1 MKRNSGSQDALEVS
15 DGTVQSALHA
25 HLAELSTGHRQILDG
40 LKWHRQLPI
49 LCLGMS
55 GALLSFA
62 LSGAAGAPL
71 SASRTL
77 ALYLVP
83 PLATAMG
90 AAWLDNI
97 WKIGQIGIYNRD
109 ELSPKVNQLLHLF
122 SESLAPCFD
131 VLGWESSDERLT
143 RPWMMRLC
151 EWMLVLSAFVGCSVI
166 GQVLILLQEMGASQR
181 FQQLAT
187 RAMFCFNSLLIVFS
201 LLLFVVHLAIGR
213 CAKSKS
219 NLDRS

>member
-1 MKRNSGSQDALEVS
+1 MKRNSGPQGALEVT
-15 DGTVQSALHA
+15 DGTVQSAQQV
-25 HLAELSTGHRQILDG
+25 HLAEFSARHHEIIDA

-55 GALLSFA
+55 GALLSFG
-62 LSGAAGAPL
+62 LSGEVGAPL
-71 SASRTL
+71 LTSRPL

-83 PLATAMG
+83 LLATAMG
-90 AAWLDNI
+90 AAWLDNM
-97 WKIGQIGIYNRD
+97 WRIGQIGIYNRD
-109 ELSPKVNQLLHLF
+109 QLSPKVNQLLHLF

-166 GQVLILLQEMGASQR
+166 AQALILLQEMGASQR
-181 FQQLAT
+181 FQQLANRT
-187 RAMFCFNSLLIVFS
+187 MFCFNSLLIVCS

-213 CAKSKS
+213 PPKSKS